1 MTAATTVRRVR
12 NFPRETQH
20 AYEGAHDRPLGGY
33 LVAVGAYAGLTA
45 IAAGIG
51 RLRGSRVPARIDG
64 RDVVLLGIATHRLSR
79 MIAKD
84 PVMSPLRA
92 PFTTYEGT
100 SGEAELAEMVR
111 GTGVQHAFGE
121 LLTCPFCMAQW
132 VATALAA
139 GLVIAPRW
147 TRLVG
152 SVFAMKAISDVAQF
166 VYDGIQKSVQT
177 MPAPEQGD

>member
-51 RLRGSRVPARIDG
+51 RLRGSRLPARIDG

-84 PVMSPLRA
+84 PDPQPAARA
-92 PFTTYEGT
+92 VHYLQGHV
-100 SGEAELAEMVR
+100 GR
-111 GTGVQHAFGE
+111 G
-121 LLTCPFCMAQW
+121 
-132 VATALAA
+132 
-139 GLVIAPRW
+139 R
-147 TRLVG
+147 TR
-152 SVFAMKAISDVAQF
+152 
-166 VYDGIQKSVQT
+166 
-177 MPAPEQGD
+177 